1 MEEVNDDRQNVDRR
15 FMFLQYI
22 EHSLEKTHGLVYTK
36 SMKRF
41 LFVVC
46 CFYLMAPLFAED
58 DGLDDGIATD
68 NDVDNNAALFR
79 ACMKGDVSQVHALL
93 EAGADA
99 NAANNGVSVLMFAV
113 NTGNVE
119 IVKRLVF
126 AGADVNYKN
135 EAGVGALF
143 LAAYSGDADM
153 ANALLV
159 KDVRSGDAYI
169 AAYIALL
176 RENTDTAA
184 RLQEAAEYGKLDY
197 RKLRRDEYTAGAH
210 FRVYYTVSRIFV
222 DKESVYRALCHLK
235 ETKDG
240 EPADNYEFYIESKDR
255 FPFIEGD
262 VMEALVSYRALE
274 HTEVSV
280 APYRAV
286 EQAIFQIDKII
297 EIW

>member
-1 MEEVNDDRQNVDRR
+1 LNIPLKNRID
-15 FMFLQYI
+15 
-22 EHSLEKTHGLVYTK
+22 LVYTK
-36 SMKRF
+36 NMKRF
-41 LFVVC
+41 LFAVC
-46 CFYLMAPLFAED
+46 CFLLLAPLFAED
-58 DGLDDGIATD
+58 DGLADDGGNAGVNG
-68 NDVDNNAALFR
+68 NDVALFR
-79 ACMKGDVSQVHALL
+79 ACMKGDAPQVHALL

-99 NAANNGVSVLMFAV
+99 NAANNGISVLMFAV
-113 NTGNVE
+113 NAGNVE
-119 IVKRLVF
+119 IVKRLVS

-135 EAGVGALF
+135 EAGIGALF

-159 KDVRSGDAYI
+159 KDVRSEDAYI
-169 AAYIALL
+169 AAHIALL
-176 RENTDTAA
+176 RENTDIAA
-184 RLQEAAEYGKLDY
+184 RLQEGAEYGKLDY
-197 RKLRRDEYTAGAH
+197 RKLRRDEYTAGAR
-210 FRVYYTVSRIFV
+210 FWVYYTVSRIFV

-240 EPADNYEFYIESKDR
+240 ESNGNYEFYIESKER

-262 VMEALVSYRALE
+262 AIEALVSYRALE

>member
-1 MEEVNDDRQNVDRR
+1 
-15 FMFLQYI
+15 MFLQYI
-22 EHSLEKTHGLVYTK
+22 EHSLEKTYGLVYTK

-41 LFVVC
+41 LFAVC

-58 DGLDDGIATD
+58 DGLGDSGGNAGG
-68 NDVDNNAALFR
+68 NNAALFK
-79 ACMKGDVSQVHALL
+79 ACMKGDASQVHALL

-99 NAANNGVSVLMFAV
+99 NAADNGISVLMFAV
-113 NTGNVE
+113 NAGNVE
-119 IVKRLVF
+119 IVKRLVL

-143 LAAYSGDADM
+143 LAAYSGDADI

-159 KDVRSGDAYI
+159 KDVRSEDAYI
-169 AAYIALL
+169 AAHIALA
-176 RENTDTAA
+176 RKNTDTAA
-184 RLQEAAEYGKLDY
+184 RLQDAAEYGKLDY
-197 RKLRRDEYTAGAH
+197 RKLRRDEYTAGAR

-222 DKESVYRALCHLK
+222 NKESVYRALCHLK

-240 EPADNYEFYIESKDR
+240 EPAGNYEFYIESKNR

-262 VMEALVSYRALE
+262 VIEALVSYRALE

-297 EIW
+297 EVW